1 MQKHDG
7 LGCVNTLEKDMCMQ
21 WFLLAAAMQKS
32 LIAKFN
38 STLFL
43 SAPG

>member
-1 MQKHDG
+1 
-7 LGCVNTLEKDMCMQ
+7 MQ

-43 SAPG
+43 SAPGWSDETDQYLYRVYTWAGT